1 MARYSCSSPCCQ
13 GLPLRLV
20 RRRHGR
26 HRCGRCGE
34 RVQRRH
40 RLPRGPLLAVGV
52 VLAGLTMTA
61 LPDLL
66 DRAALL
72 AVQLEPLPPLL
83 ERFMPAR
90 NARQRPRDL
99 VASGLVN
106 QLAEGDRQWLPTV
119 EPLPDGGTRYLYQRR
134 PGDPDLSVAQL
145 QALINNPPT
154 YDAERASILALLTTL
169 DRAGVR
175 IVMDPPHKSGA
186 AGEWDHNWG
195 TLRIQPL
202 VVAKGTV
209 EFAKVLNHEAIHVAQ
224 SCSAG
229 SIAARP
235 EPLGLPQE
243 MAPSVAEQMR
253 DPLYRNVSEA
263 EKTMEREA
271 YANQHQRDLGRALVA
286 RHCRLTQ

>member
-1 MARYSCSSPCCQ
+1 
-13 GLPLRLV
+13 
-20 RRRHGR
+20 
-26 HRCGRCGE
+26 
-34 RVQRRH
+34 
-40 RLPRGPLLAVGV
+40 
-52 VLAGLTMTA
+52 MTA

-229 SIAARP
+229 SISARP